1 MKLTKTKKIIIAI
14 VAVLVAAALTV
25 TVLITT
31 GVAVEP
37 ENKLFNDGLVPVRD
51 GSGKWGYI
59 NVSGGVAVNFKYSA
73 AGAYSEGVA
82 IVAEGKFDNDA
93 NRYERYKIINNKDKC
108 VNDKYYAYLA
118 EAGNGRIIFNDGFG
132 EGVMTREGKIIVDAN
147 YDKIEPFSD
156 NGYSIVALNGKKG
169 VINQKGELILP
180 ALYEDVEGLSY
191 ADSGDYYAFIVKT
204 HKVYTEEPSDGT
216 TNDTG
221 ETEGGVQT
229 LQVDEGE
236 RFTTEYSLVN
246 LSGRTVSDGWLSIR
260 KAFYKGDLLTV
271 KKEVDGKEL
280 YGFIAVSGKVVV
292 APEYTETG
300 VFMNGLCAVRYYDE
314 ESEKYVWNYVDKYG
328 ETAIELNAE
337 TLEAITCFAGDGDI
351 APIKVATENGDKY
364 AYIDRKGEFV
374 TEAIY
379 DSAFPM
385 GVKTG
390 INRYALASYRK
401 DGKIV
406 TCLINKKGEEIDFS
420 DKTII
425 QITSDKIAISYLKDD
440 KTAYAFMNYDC
451 EIIQEFD
458 AGVELGAN
466 CIYGDGY
473 VVFKKRDGTKTFFG
487 IMSKKGKIIIDAT
500 YTAIGNSSM
509 Y

>member
-37 ENKLFNDGLVPVRD
+37 EHKLFNDGLVPVRD

-169 VINQKGELILP
+169 VINQTGDLILP

-204 HKVYTEEPSDGT
+204 HKVYTEKPSDGIK
-216 TNDTG
+216 NDNG
-221 ETEGGVQT
+221 ETEGGVQAQQ
-229 LQVDEGE
+229 LDEGE
-236 RFTTEYSLVN
+236 RFATVYSLVN

-280 YGFIAVSGKVVV
+280 YGFISVSGKVVV

-300 VFMNGLCAVRYYDE
+300 VFITLT
-314 ESEKYVWNYVDKYG
+314 S
-328 ETAIELNAE
+328 TA
-337 TLEAITCFAGDGDI
+337 
-351 APIKVATENGDKY
+351 
-364 AYIDRKGEFV
+364 
-374 TEAIY
+374 
-379 DSAFPM
+379 
-385 GVKTG
+385 
-390 INRYALASYRK
+390 
-401 DGKIV
+401 
-406 TCLINKKGEEIDFS
+406 
-420 DKTII
+420 
-425 QITSDKIAISYLKDD
+425 
-440 KTAYAFMNYDC
+440 
-451 EIIQEFD
+451 
-458 AGVELGAN
+458 
-466 CIYGDGY
+466 
-473 VVFKKRDGTKTFFG
+473 KRLSGSTPKH
-487 IMSKKGKIIIDAT
+487 SKR
-500 YTAIGNSSM
+500 
-509 Y
+509 